1 MIWGIGGDYP
11 PTSRIANVYT
21 FALLARSVL
30 NFMRI
35 EFCDILY
42 IGIVYSNP
50 DLKIL
55 ELNE

>member
-30 NFMRI
+30 NFIRI
-35 EFCDILY
+35 QFCDILY
-42 IGIVYSNP
+42 IGIVYSKL
-50 DLKIL
+50 DLKMHK
-55 ELNE
+55 LNE